1 MQEEKK
7 FVYLQSQLANGP
19 FVYRLGL
26 KIFILA
32 RGVRF
37 PYGLL
42 SISFF
47 TKSFF
52 VLEIKHTFV
61 KDFKILWQ
69 IINQHLR
76 ESDNLKKED

>member
-42 SISFF
+42 NRNFF
-47 TKSFF
+47 NKSFV
-52 VLEIKHTFV
+52 VLEIKYTFV